1 MIAAGTGAKLAS
13 EAFKSFHDVGTRMAG
28 EKLGAALGTKL
39 GESASQFISPTAQ
52 LVGAGLVAGAEN
64 VLSPLLTRGQPKT
77 ADYARQPFVPG
88 TLPLTNEQAGYL
100 YLDQMKLQN
109 QLALLQARQN
119 LTGGGGGAVAAPY
132 GAAGADPYSS
142 LSRSINTTYSY

>member
-28 EKLGAALGTKL
+28 EKLSTALGTKL
-39 GESASQFISPTAQ
+39 GGSAAQFISPTAQ

-64 VLSPLLTRGQPKT
+64 VLSPLLTKEKAQT
-77 ADYARQPFVPG
+77 ADYGRQPFVPG

-132 GAAGADPYSS
+132 GAAGVNPYAS
-142 LSRSINTTYSY
+142 LSQTLNTTYSY